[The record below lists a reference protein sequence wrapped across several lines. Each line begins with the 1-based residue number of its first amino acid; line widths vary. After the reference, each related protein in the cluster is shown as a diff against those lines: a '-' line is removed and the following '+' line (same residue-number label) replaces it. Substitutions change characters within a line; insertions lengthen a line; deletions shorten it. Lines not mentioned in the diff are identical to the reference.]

1 MKKLYIVLLLM
12 LFGNMSMLNAQEE
25 LSLSDAI
32 NLGLE
37 NNYNLRVTQKS
48 EEISQINN
56 TWGNTGIMPSI
67 NLTANARE
75 NFNFNDNENYR
86 AQTISPEL
94 SLNWVFFDGFS
105 AKISKQKFEELEELS
120 KGNTAVLVENTIQDI
135 ILAYYNCVLQK
146 EMIEVYVELEEL
158 SRDRYERS
166 ENSKKIGA
174 STTYESLQ
182 AKTSWLEDQSNLL
195 QQKVNYENSIRV
207 LNYSLAVEED
217 LFWNLTNSLDFEI
230 PDYKMEDLKAKM
242 SMNNQTLKNQYLN
255 QSLQAKE
262 TALAKS
268 NYYPK
273 LSLSTGINN
282 SDVANYYSGNTPDMA
297 QNSSNAY
304 IGINLSFNIFNG
316 GITRRSVQIA
326 QISEETEQIQTN
338 QMEHSLNNQLLQ
350 MYSNY
355 TLQKSLLEL
364 ADQKV
369 SAAKLNVELSNAKLK
384 NGSINS
390 FNYRDV
396 QTMYMNAAIAQFRS
410 IYQLIEANTDLLRIS
425 GGIINEFNK

>member
-1 MKKLYIVLLLM
+1 MKKLNIAIITMFLIIGNIVQ
-12 LFGNMSMLNAQEE
+12 AQQN
-25 LSLSDAI
+25 LSLSEALS
-32 NLGLE
+32 LGLE
-37 NNYNLRVTQKS
+37 NNYDLQMIKKS
-48 EEISQINN
+48 EQISEINN

-67 NLTANARE
+67 KLSANGRE

-86 AQTISPEL
+86 NQTITPEL

-105 AKISKQKFEELEELS
+105 AQISKQKYEELEVLS

-135 ILAYYNCVLQK
+135 ILAYYNCVLQN
-146 EMIEVYVELEEL
+146 EMIDVYKELEEL
-158 SRDRYERS
+158 SRDRFERS
-166 ENSKKIGA
+166 ENSMKIGA
-174 STTYESLQ
+174 STTYENLQ

-195 QQKVNYENSIRV
+195 QQKVNYENAMRV
-207 LNYSLAVEED
+207 LNFALAVEDDISWNFTDD
-217 LFWNLTNSLDFEI
+217 LNFNI
-230 PDYKMEDLKAKM
+230 PDYQFDDLKGRM
-242 SMNNQTLKNQYLN
+242 VSNNQNLKNQYVN
-255 QSLQAKE
+255 QSLKAKE

-268 NYYPK
+268 NYYPT

-282 SDVANYYSGNTPDMA
+282 SDVGNYYSGNTPDMT

-304 IGINLSFNIFNG
+304 IGINLSFNLFNG

-326 QISEETEQIQTN
+326 QISEETAQIQTD

-364 ADQKV
+364 AEEKV
-369 SAAKLNVELSNAKLK
+369 NAAKLNVELSDAKLR
-384 NGSINS
+384 NGAINS

-396 QTMYMNAAIAQFRS
+396 QIMYMNAATSNFRS
-410 IYQLIEANTDLLRIS
+410 IYNLIEANTDLLRIS
-425 GGIINEFNK
+425 GGIINEFGD

>member
-1 MKKLYIVLLLM
+1 MKKIYIAILVFLGG
-12 LFGNMSMLNAQEE
+12 FVAQAQQD
-25 LSLSDAI
+25 LSLNEAL
-32 NLGLE
+32 NKGLQ
-37 NNYNLRVTQKS
+37 NNYDLQIIKKS
-48 EEISQINN
+48 EQVSEINN
-56 TWGNTGIMPSI
+56 TWGNTGLMPSI
-67 NLTANARE
+67 NFTTNARE

-86 AQTISPEL
+86 NQTITPEL

-135 ILAYYNCVLQK
+135 ILSYYNCVLQK
-146 EMIEVYVELEEL
+146 EMIGVFQELEEL
-158 SRDRYERS
+158 SRDRFERT
-166 ENSKKIGA
+166 ENSKSIGA

-195 QQKVNYENSIRV
+195 QQKVNYENAIRV
-207 LNYSLAVEED
+207 LNYTLAVED
-217 LFWNLTNSLDFEI
+217 DIFWNFTNDLDFVI
-230 PDYKMEDLKAKM
+230 SDYNMKDLKAKM
-242 SMNNQTLKNQYLN
+242 TSNNQTLKNQYLS

-262 TALAKS
+262 TALARS
-268 NYYPK
+268 YYYPT

-282 SDVANYYSGNTPDMA
+282 SDVGNYYTGSSPDMT
-297 QNSSNAY
+297 QNSTNAY
-304 IGINLSFNIFNG
+304 IGLNLSFNIFNG

-326 QISEETEQIQTN
+326 QIWEESEQIQTD
-338 QMEHSLNNQLLQ
+338 QMQHSLNNQLLQ

-355 TLQKSLLEL
+355 TLQKALLQL
-364 ADQKV
+364 AEEKV
-369 SAAKLNVELSNAKLK
+369 NAAKLNVELSDAKLR

-396 QTMYMNAAIAQFRS
+396 QVIYMNAAISNFRS

-425 GGIINEFNK
+425 GGIINEFDK

>member
-1 MKKLYIVLLLM
+1 MKKIYIAILV
-12 LFGNMSMLNAQEE
+12 LFGGMMAQAQQD
-25 LSLSDAI
+25 LSLNEALSK
-32 NLGLE
+32 GLK
-37 NNYNLRVTQKS
+37 NNYELQIIKKS
-48 EEISQINN
+48 EAVSEINN

-67 NLTANARE
+67 NFTTNARE
-75 NFNFNDNENYR
+75 TFNFNDKENYR
-86 AQTISPEL
+86 NQTITPEL

-105 AKISKQKFEELEELS
+105 ARISKQKYEELEELS
-120 KGNTAVLVENTIQDI
+120 KGNTAILIENTIQDI
-135 ILAYYNCVLQK
+135 ILNYYNCVLQK
-146 EMIEVYVELEEL
+146 EMIGVYKELEEL
-158 SRDRYERS
+158 SRDRFERT
-166 ENSKKIGA
+166 ENSKSIGA

-195 QQKVNYENSIRV
+195 QQKVNYENAIRV
-207 LNYSLAVEED
+207 LNYNLAVED
-217 LFWNLTNSLDFEI
+217 DMFWNFTDNLDFSI
-230 PDYKMEDLKAKM
+230 PEYNMEDLKAKM
-242 SMNNQTLKNQYLN
+242 ASNNQTLKNQYLN

-282 SDVANYYSGNTPDMA
+282 SDIGNYYTRNTPDMT
-297 QNSSNAY
+297 QNSTNAY
-304 IGINLSFNIFNG
+304 IGLNLSFNIFNG

-326 QISEETEQIQTN
+326 EISEESEQIQTD

-355 TLQKSLLEL
+355 TLQKSLLQL
-364 ADQKV
+364 AEEKV
-369 SAAKLNVELSNAKLK
+369 NAAKLNVELSDAKLR

-396 QTMYMNAAIAQFRS
+396 QIIYMNAAIANFRS
-410 IYQLIEANTDLLRIS
+410 IYYLIEANTDLLRIS
-425 GGIINEFNK
+425 GGIINEFEQ